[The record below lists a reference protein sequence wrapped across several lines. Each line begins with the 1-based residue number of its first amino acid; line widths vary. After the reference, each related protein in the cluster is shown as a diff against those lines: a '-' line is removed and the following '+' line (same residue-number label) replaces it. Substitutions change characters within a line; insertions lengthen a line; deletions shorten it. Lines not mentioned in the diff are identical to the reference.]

1 IPPIVRNKVASAAS
15 SPASQTRR
23 FESTL
28 LMSLAASAAGASVSA
43 SAAVSASA
51 SVSFLVISS
60 FSVVV
65 SARTDGTRASVRH
78 RGAPRLQDQVGG
90 DLARPPLER
99 VAADLLPGVA
109 EDQRPQLVAVALLE
123 DDALGQAG
131 QPGRER
137 LEHDSRRERLLARD
151 PNQRPQQRVFGR

>member
-1 IPPIVRNKVASAAS
+1 MPPMVRNKVASAAS
-15 SPASQTRR
+15 SPASQTLR

-65 SARTDGTRASVRH
+65 SARADGTCASRSVIAVGIAGELRQ

-99 VAADLLPGVA
+99 VTADLLPGVGK
-109 EDQRPQLVAVALLE
+109 DQRPQLVAIALLE
-123 DDALGQAG
+123 DHPLGQAR
-131 QPGRER
+131 QPRRQRLEHDPGRER
-137 LEHDSRRERLLARD
+137 L
-151 PNQRPQQRVFGR
+151 VTC